1 MFFYW
6 PITSFLVY
14 GLYPMQFWTFK
25 GNYFVSFVNRAFN
38 VPRGTIEWNF
48 FPTNNKNFSTSLDFE
63 WKISWVPAGKLCHK
77 CRNCS
82 CVSRLRFPAVFLW
95 KLCKFF
101 LSFLYFDW
109 FSFIFGWIL
118 LGRFCKTALYVP
130 EDLFEEKQLVLEFF
144 SILQPFPGLSG
155 NFSGLWRKLCGS
167 PVKSALFPPA
177 EKTKEILFWKNVSIS
192 NIFLTSGWIVPDTQW
207 HFSKVSSKSNFLFPK
222 KNFGLNFVFKHKC
235 LRLVLKPW
243 ANHIRTF
250 DSKFLWTI
258 FRTTSACPK
267 QRLHEEHF
275 LWKKC
280 LFHNLLNLSGT
291 SPGLW

>member
-1 MFFYW
+1 MKNLLSSCRKTLSQMSKLFLRVQATFSCSFFVKIVQIFFVLFVFW
-6 PITSFLVY
+6 LIQLHFRLNFIRQVLQNCTLRARGSFRGKTIGVRV
-14 GLYPMQFWTFK
+14 F
-25 GNYFVSFVNRAFN
+25 FN
-38 VPRGTIEWNF
+38 SSTISGSE
-48 FPTNNKNFSTSLDFE
+48 
-63 WKISWVPAGKLCHK
+63 
-77 CRNCS
+77 R
-82 CVSRLRFPAVFLW
+82 
-95 KLCKFF
+95 KFF
-101 LSFLYFDW
+101 GFMAKTVRQPCQKCT
-109 FSFIFGWIL
+109 FS
-118 LGRFCKTALYVP
+118 A
-130 EDLFEEKQLVLEFF
+130 
-144 SILQPFPGLSG
+144 SG
-155 NFSGLWRKLCGS
+155 K
-167 PVKSALFPPA
+167 
-177 EKTKEILFWKNVSIS
+177 KTKEILFWKNVSIS

-258 FRTTSACPK
+258 FRTTSTCPK